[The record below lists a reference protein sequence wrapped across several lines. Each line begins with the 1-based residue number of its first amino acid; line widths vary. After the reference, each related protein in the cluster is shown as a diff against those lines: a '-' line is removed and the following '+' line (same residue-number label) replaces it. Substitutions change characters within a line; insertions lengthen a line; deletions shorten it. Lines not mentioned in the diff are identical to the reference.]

1 MRKSSFF
8 TFCCAFI
15 PGAGEMYLGMMKKGI
30 AIMLGFFGIISI
42 ASFLRLEFLL
52 FLLPI
57 IWFYSFFETLNV
69 KWLSEEQRKEIDD
82 AFRLDLLF
90 GSVNSQKWLKAMN
103 GKGAFFGGIG
113 LVLLGIYLLFSN
125 LIRPVVDTIFDTYGI
140 DPWLFHYI
148 VRSIPSLVISVAI
161 ISLGLHLVRGRK
173 ASSSEEDFVEFK
185 GEHHE

>member
-1 MRKSSFF
+1 
-8 TFCCAFI
+8 
-15 PGAGEMYLGMMKKGI
+15 
-30 AIMLGFFGIISI
+30 MLGFFGMIGI

-90 GSVNSQKWLKAMN
+90 GSVNSQKWVKSLN
-103 GKGAFFGGIG
+103 GKGAFFSGSG
-113 LVLLGIYLLFSN
+113 LILLGIYLLFSN
-125 LIRPVVDTIFDTYGI
+125 LVRPVVDIIFDTYGI

-161 ISLGLHLVRGRK
+161 IILGLHLVRGRK
-173 ASSSEEDFVEFK
+173 APSSEEDFVEFK